1 MRKVSTLAI
10 LLLASAAT
18 VTASAAQ
25 AGCVTKGAVAT
36 SADAKSA
43 KWFALETMVQAVGWD
58 LWPGF
63 VAISTVAGYKIS
75 AERYSCKSDAGGVT
89 CQGRA
94 TFCKVGG

>member
-1 MRKVSTLAI
+1 MRTISTLAVLAI
-10 LLLASAAT
+10 ATAIPASAAN
-18 VTASAAQ
+18 
-25 AGCVTKGAVAT
+25 AGCLTKGAVAT

-63 VAISTVAGYKIS
+63 VATNKVAGYKITGQ
-75 AERYSCKSDAGGVT
+75 RYTCKPDAGSVT